1 MSTNTGE
8 QERSEP
14 VYTSVSR
21 YQIPTA
27 DELRELRVLAGE
39 SIRDTAEAL
48 GVDKDT
54 ICRWEQGKSSPS
66 IENAQALLEHY
77 ADAADGQ
84 TQLG

>member
-14 VYTSVSR
+14 VCTSVSR

-27 DELRELRVLAGE
+27 DELRELRLLAGE
-39 SIRDTAEAL
+39 SIRETAAAI

-54 ICRWEQGKSSPS
+54 VYRWEQGESSPS
-66 IENAQALLEHY
+66 IENAQDLLNHY